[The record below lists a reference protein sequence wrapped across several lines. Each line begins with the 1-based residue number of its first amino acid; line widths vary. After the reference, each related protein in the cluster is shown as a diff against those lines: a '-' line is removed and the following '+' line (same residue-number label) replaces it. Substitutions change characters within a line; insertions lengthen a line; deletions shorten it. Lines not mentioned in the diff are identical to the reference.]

1 MSAEA
6 FDKLFLGLGCPL
18 SVLIAQSPLR
28 LTAYAYL
35 MTSSARVS
43 TLCGIVRTICL
54 AALRFM
60 ISSNVFGCSTGR
72 LAHPSLPYWS
82 SQRS

>member
-18 SVLIAQSPLR
+18 LVLIAQSSLR
-28 LTAYAYL
+28 LTTHPYL
-35 MTSSARVS
+35 MTLLAHVS
-43 TLCGIVRTICL
+43 TFCGIVRPICLAAFCL

-60 ISSNVFGCSTGR
+60 ISSNVFGCSAGR
-72 LAHPSLPYWS
+72 LAHPSLPY
-82 SQRS
+82 